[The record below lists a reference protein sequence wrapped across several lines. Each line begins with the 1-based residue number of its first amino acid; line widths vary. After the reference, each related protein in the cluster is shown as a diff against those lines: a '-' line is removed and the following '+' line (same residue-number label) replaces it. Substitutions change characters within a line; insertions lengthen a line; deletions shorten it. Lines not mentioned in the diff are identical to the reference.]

1 VEPETF
7 KLIEFLEL
15 VLLERFEIRRSDTGT
30 SLDASLIDF
39 GAVLEVLGPLI
50 LLDLDLISHKST

>member
-1 VEPETF
+1 MEPETF

-30 SLDASLIDF
+30 SLDASLIDV
-39 GAVLEVLGPLI
+39 GAVLEVLGP
-50 LLDLDLISHKST
+50 

>member
-7 KLIEFLEL
+7 KLFEFLEL

-39 GAVLEVLGPLI
+39 GAVLEVLGP
-50 LLDLDLISHKST
+50 